1 MCVSN
6 RPIQGSGVSFAG
18 RVKNMSL
25 NDVYSQKYVPTPRSE
40 ALDYIDSVIF
50 EAEEDIRSEL
60 TRTGHRNGNDHPILQ
75 GWKEIHAKV
84 ARGEYSENQANK
96 ILSRSR
102 LPLLEDDYEPSEDN
116 LVLWRVQHVP
126 LTMDYNL
133 LSAIRDALVK

>member
-1 MCVSN
+1 
-6 RPIQGSGVSFAG
+6 
-18 RVKNMSL
+18 MSL
-25 NDVYSQKYVPTPRSE
+25 NDVYSHKYTPTPKTE
-40 ALDYIDSVIF
+40 ALEYIDSVIS

-60 TRTGHRNGNDHPILQ
+60 TRNYPTCVQ
-75 GWKEIHAKV
+75 FWKEIHAKL